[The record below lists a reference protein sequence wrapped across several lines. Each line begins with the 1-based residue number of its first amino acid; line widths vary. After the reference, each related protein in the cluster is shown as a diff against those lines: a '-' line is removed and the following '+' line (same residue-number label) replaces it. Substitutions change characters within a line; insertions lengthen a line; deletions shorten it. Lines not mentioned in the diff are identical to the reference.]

1 MSPDRQN
8 RPQPVATSAA
18 GAEADATQRL
28 RETWL
33 LLATFLVAVAGL
45 IYELIAATLSSYL
58 LGDSVRQ
65 FSYVIGIF
73 LSAMGLGAW
82 LSRYV
87 GRAMTGFVWAQILLG
102 IAGGFMAPVV
112 FFTFAWMESV
122 TLPLYGLLIT
132 VGVLSGMEIPLIAR
146 VLKEIG
152 APEFRFE
159 NVLSVDYIG
168 ALVASLA
175 FPMLI
180 IPHLGLMPASLT
192 FGALNLAVA
201 GLSLWIFRS
210 EVHAVQV
217 VTWALALLVT
227 LIGLWQA
234 ERLVATSESYLF
246 EDDIILSEATPYQQ
260 ITVTR
265 FRNRTRLFL
274 DYSIQFDTL
283 DEHRYHESL
292 VHPAMAQAVRRNSVL
307 ILGGGDGM
315 AVREV
320 LRWAEVQDIV
330 LVDLD
335 PRVTELFRDHPDLSQ
350 LNDGALRDPRVTIQ
364 NMDAWRYVEES
375 DKVFDVILIDL
386 PDPKNLALSKLY
398 SRQFYGTL
406 VERLSAHGVMVTQAG
421 SPLFAREAFWSIE
434 ATLASSRNPQAL
446 GAGLHTLPY
455 HAYLPSFGDWGFVLA
470 SPNRLP
476 DGQLNLP
483 LGVSEHLLYLTPQ
496 VWQAAQ
502 VFDPQSGRV
511 VVEANSLQSHALVD
525 YYLDGWARWFE

>member
-1 MSPDRQN
+1 MN
-8 RPQPVATSAA
+8 RAA
-18 GAEADATQRL
+18 LRL

-33 LLATFLVAVAGL
+33 LVATFLVAVAGL

-58 LGDSVRQ
+58 LGDSIRQ

-73 LSAMGLGAW
+73 LSSMGLGAW

-87 GRAMTGFVWAQILLG
+87 AQPVSGFVWAQILLG
-102 IAGGFMAPVV
+102 IAGGFMAPLV

-132 VGVLSGMEIPLIAR
+132 VGLLSGMEIPLIAR

-168 ALVASLA
+168 ALAASLA
-175 FPMLI
+175 FPLLI

-192 FGALNLAVA
+192 FGALNLVVA

-210 EVHAVQV
+210 QTSALQVAV
-217 VTWALALLVT
+217 WALALTGT
-227 LIGLWQA
+227 LAALWQA
-234 ERLVATSESYLF
+234 ERLVSASEAALF
-246 EDDIILSEATPYQQ
+246 EDDIIFSEATPYQQ

-265 FRNRTRLFL
+265 YRTRTRLFL
-274 DYSIQFDTL
+274 DYSIQFDSL

-292 VHPAMAQAVRRNSVL
+292 VHPAMAQAPRRKSVL

-315 AVREV
+315 AAREV
-320 LRWAEVQDIV
+320 LRWAAVEEIT

-335 PRVTELFRDHPDLSQ
+335 PRVTELFRDHPDLSA
-350 LNDGALRDPRVTIQ
+350 LNQDALRDPRVTIH
-364 NMDAWRYVEES
+364 NTDAWRFVEDS
-375 DKVFDVILIDL
+375 TAVFDVIIIDL
-386 PDPKNLALSKLY
+386 PDPKNLSLSKLY

-406 VERLSAHGVMVTQAG
+406 VERLSAQGVMVTQAG
-421 SPLFAREAFWSIE
+421 SPLFAREAFWSIKT
-434 ATLASSRNPQAL
+434 TLAASRNPNRPGQ
-446 GAGLHTLPY
+446 GLYTRPY
-455 HAYLPSFGDWGFVLA
+455 HAYLPSFGDWGFVMA
-470 SPNRLP
+470 SVMPLTDRPIGLP
-476 DGQLNLP
+476 AGLK
-483 LGVSEHLLYLTPQ
+483 YLSPE

-502 VFDPQSGRV
+502 VFDLETGPLEVS
-511 VVEANSLQSHALVD
+511 ANTLQSHALVG

>member
-1 MSPDRQN
+1 MSLDPAES
-8 RPQPVATSAA
+8 PGGA
-18 GAEADATQRL
+18 GASGVASAESAGLRL

-33 LLATFLVAVAGL
+33 LAATFLVAVAGL

-82 LSRYV
+82 LSRFV
-87 GRAMTGFVWAQILLG
+87 GQAMRGFIWAQILLG

-175 FPMLI
+175 FPLLV
-180 IPHLGLMPASLT
+180 IPYLGLMPASLT
-192 FGALNLAVA
+192 FGALNLGVA

-210 EVHAVQV
+210 QASPLQV
-217 VTWALALLVT
+217 LTWAIALLLT
-227 LIGLWQA
+227 LAGLWQS
-234 ERLVATSESYLF
+234 ERLVSVSEASLF
-246 EDDIILSEATPYQQ
+246 EDDVIFSEATPYQQ

-265 FRNRTRLFL
+265 YRNRTRLFL

-292 VHPAMAQAVRRNSVL
+292 VHPALALSPRRASVL

-320 LRWAEVQDIV
+320 MRWADVEAVT

-350 LNDGALRDPRVTIQ
+350 LNNGVLKDPRLSILNQ
-364 NMDAWRYVEES
+364 DAWRFVEES
-375 DKVFDVILIDL
+375 EAIFDVILIDL

-398 SRQFYGTL
+398 SRQFYGAL
-406 VERLSAHGVMVTQAG
+406 IERLSAHGVLVTQAG
-421 SPLFAREAFWSIE
+421 SPLFAREAFWSIA
-434 ATLASSRNPQAL
+434 ATLKATRNPQAP
-446 GAGLHTLPY
+446 GEGLQILPY
-455 HAYLPSFGDWGFVLA
+455 HSYLPSFGDWGFILA
-470 SPNRLP
+470 SPQKPAARDFDLP
-476 DGQLNLP
+476 EGLR
-483 LGVSEHLLYLTPQ
+483 YLTPE
-496 VWQAAQ
+496 VWTAAQ
-502 VFDPQSGRV
+502 VFDPETGPLE
-511 VVEANSLQSHALVD
+511 VEVNSLQSHALVG